1 MATARERAVSFL
13 YAELKRDG
21 RLPDEAWPEREGRVT
36 GVLGALEAV
45 GLLDATEARAW
56 RLRFAGPSVER
67 PAPSEK
73 TREAAGELL
82 QQLLEAVSVDDGPG
96 GDDLF
101 RFEGALFAL
110 EAVGAASSGCW
121 EERLAR
127 RMGWPTP
134 EEVGVPNVGGTQKEL
149 RAVIAG
155 SAEAVDGVRVLCAL
169 RFDDGVSVL
178 LRVGDGVDPIEDD
191 PFDFALSDDVGTRYS
206 LAGGGGGG
214 KDRRIV
220 YGTPAP
226 PNATWLELSRPRSQ
240 PIRIS
245 L

>member
-1 MATARERAVSFL
+1 MATAHERAVSFL
-13 YAELKRDG
+13 YAQLKRVG

-45 GLLDATEARAW
+45 GLLDANEARAW
-56 RLRFAGPSVER
+56 RLRFAGPSMER

-82 QQLLEAVSVDDGPG
+82 QQLLEAVPVDDGPG

-110 EAVGAASSGCW
+110 EAVGAASSGW
-121 EERLAR
+121 WERLAR
-127 RMGWPTP
+127 RMGWPTA
-134 EEVGVPNVGGTQKEL
+134 EEVGELNVGGTQKEL
-149 RAVIAG
+149 RAVLAG
-155 SAEAVDGVRVLCAL
+155 PKEAVAGVRVLCAL

-178 LRVGDGVDPIEDD
+178 LRVDDGVDPIEDD
-191 PFDFALSDDVGTRYS
+191 PFDFELSDDVGTSYS

-214 KDRRIV
+214 RDRRIV
-220 YGTPAP
+220 YRTPAP
-226 PNATWLELSRPRSQ
+226 ANATWLELSRPGSQ
-240 PIRIS
+240 AIRIS